1 MTMPYFDVIFCR
13 AKKIRLAWFTWVP
26 NEIRAVEDTETET
39 FYTKSILLNEGIH
52 AWMVAEEQPHEKLTF
67 PEEVLLRGNAF
78 WMELKL

>member
-1 MTMPYFDVIFCR
+1 M
-13 AKKIRLAWFTWVP
+13 P

-78 WMELKL
+78 